1 MLLCVPSNSRRKQQA
16 GVLLVPAPS
25 GGFVQ
30 HVPFPKIRPQQKKS
44 IQAAEALLQV
54 ISHGYAVGDKLPPER
69 VLAQEMAISRN
80 TLREAIAALQL
91 MGFLE
96 VRHSQGNFIIALPRQ
111 EDARQTLSDIFT
123 PDADPFGMVEARI
136 AFEPGVA
143 YLAAERCTPRDLEQ
157 LRSSTDRLRR
167 ALEAEDRR
175 GYATADVA
183 FHLGIARCTRNECVV
198 QTISSLVGV
207 LCSPLWQAMKQPLPI
222 ETIKVIRLHEHEA
235 VLTAL
240 EARDAAGAAALMRAH
255 LQASK
260 ERFLVEADKDQPA

>member
-1 MLLCVPSNSRRKQQA
+1 MVKS
-16 GVLLVPAPS
+16 VY
-25 GGFVQ
+25 
-30 HVPFPKIRPQQKKS
+30 FPKIRPQQKKS

-54 ISHGYAVGDKLPPER
+54 IGHGYAVGDKLPPER

-111 EDARQTLSDIFT
+111 KDTRQTLNDIFT

-143 YLAAERCTPRDLEQ
+143 YLAAERCTRHDLEQ
-157 LRSSTDRLRR
+157 LKSIVDRLRT
-167 ALEAEDRR
+167 ALETEDRQ
-175 GYATADVA
+175 GYATADVE
-183 FHLGIARCTRNECVV
+183 FHLCIARGTRNECVV

-222 ETIKVIRLHEHEA
+222 ETIKTIRIHEHEA
-235 VLTAL
+235 ILAAL

-255 LQASK
+255 LQSSK
-260 ERFLVEADKDQPA
+260 ERFLVEADKELPE